1 MSAPAALA
9 GDVEARHVKAAGS
22 GARGVEAG
30 DIEIVPVRGRADL
43 ERFIR
48 LPERLYRGD
57 PYYVTPLRSERR
69 DALTPGRN
77 PFFEH
82 AEAAFWI
89 ARRGQE
95 EVGRISAQHDRLA
108 RPGRDGPVGHF
119 GMLAAVDDAAVFAA
133 LLGTAEGWLAARGL
147 SCVQGPFSLSINEE
161 SGLLVEGFD
170 TPPMLM
176 MPHDPPYADARLRAL
191 GYAKV
196 RDLYAY
202 LCDTTAALPPAAAA
216 MVARGLPSNVTL
228 RPMRRAD
235 IKGDVAAIVAIFN
248 DGWDG
253 HWGFVPLTPA
263 EVDHMATAMKPLL
276 NERLVW
282 FAEVDGEPAA
292 FGLCLPNLNAA
303 IADLGGRLAPFGWAK
318 LLWRL
323 KVAGIATARV
333 PLMGVRRRFEGSLL
347 GGLLP
352 LHVVEAL
359 RREAL
364 ACGIRSVEMSWV
376 LEENLPMRHLAEAVG
391 GRAYKTYRV
400 YEKRLAA

>member
-1 MSAPAALA
+1 M
-9 GDVEARHVKAAGS
+9 
-22 GARGVEAG
+22 GVEASG
-30 DIEIVPVRGRADL
+30 VGIEVVRGRAGL

-57 PYYVTPLRSERR
+57 PSYVPPLRQERR

-89 ARRGQE
+89 ATRGGQD
-95 EVGRISAQHDRLA
+95 VGRISAQQDRLA
-108 RPGRDGPVGHF
+108 RAGEDGPVGHF
-119 GMLAAVDDAAVFAA
+119 GMLAAVDDAEVFAA
-133 LLGTAEGWLAARGL
+133 LVGVAEAWLAARGL
-147 SCVQGPFSLSINEE
+147 RVVQGPFSLSINEE

-202 LCDTTAALPPAAAA
+202 LCDTTAALPAAAA
-216 MVARGLPSNVTL
+216 AIVARGLPSNVVL

-235 IKGDVAAIVAIFN
+235 IKGDVAAIVEIYN
-248 DGWDG
+248 DGWEG
-253 HWGFVPLTPA
+253 HWGFVPFTAA
-263 EVDHMATAMKPLL
+263 EVDHMARAMKPLL
-276 NERLVW
+276 NEKLVW
-282 FAEVDGEPAA
+282 FAEVDGAPAA

-303 IADLGGRLAPFGWAK
+303 IADLGGRLAPFGWAR

-333 PLMGVRRRFEGSLL
+333 PLMGVRRKYEGSLL

-364 ACGIRSVEMSWV
+364 ACGIKAVEMSWV
-376 LEENLPMRHLAEAVG
+376 LEDNLPMRHLAEAVG